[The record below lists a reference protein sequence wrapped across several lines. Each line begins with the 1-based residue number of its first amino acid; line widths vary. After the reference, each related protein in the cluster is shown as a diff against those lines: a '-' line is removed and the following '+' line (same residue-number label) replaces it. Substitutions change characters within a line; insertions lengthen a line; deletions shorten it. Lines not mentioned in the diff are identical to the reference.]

1 MKKIIPFLSLF
12 CIISV
17 LVSGCGGEFT
27 GNSQRG
33 TVSGS
38 AVSGGAVSGEAVS
51 GRAVSGEAV
60 RSDESEKLDK
70 KNESA
75 NMSFESY
82 QFCSANCLYMADC
95 ENDELIQYC
104 VKTNKEKIYDIKGLL
119 GLLFVERDRIYYT
132 KSLWDGEL
140 EEEEDKYRIY
150 SIPIA
155 SDEDGSEKPLVEKE
169 ERLEGIPELSYEN
182 FYPQM
187 DGESIYYIPY
197 GSRGM
202 RRYDRKEKKGEIV
215 PLEYCTGVQKLK
227 EKTILYGHEDDRDTI
242 GVWDIK
248 TDKMIHITLPE
259 MDEDDRDSEAFTDEG
274 LYYSSYTNGDPEW
287 GEVNRVDFS
296 TQEMTIFVTEREIK
310 NVLSEKAGIKE
321 NSLKGCEVDLKV
333 AGNRLYLILFLEWTE
348 ETCWNAQEVILSR
361 ELGTEG
367 ELQYEDELTECIHKF
382 GKKRREKPK
391 KFGNYTFGM
400 NAQETE
406 GIDALCYTAAAFIA
420 IEEERAYLNPDTD
433 QYLELEDEKYILLDR
448 KTGKSK
454 LIEEGMPEYYE
465 YYYDRVWEEDFNDG
479 L

>member
-38 AVSGGAVSGEAVS
+38 AVSGEAVSGGAVSGEAVRPE
-51 GRAVSGEAV
+51 GT
-60 RSDESEKLDK
+60 EKPDK

-75 NMSFESY
+75 NMSLESH
-82 QFCSANCLYMADC
+82 QFCSANCLYMADHG
-95 ENDELIQYC
+95 NDELIQYC

-119 GLLFVERDRIYYT
+119 GLLLVEKDRIYYT

-155 SDEDGSEKPLVEKE
+155 SDEDGSETPILEKE
-169 ERLEGIPELSYEN
+169 ECLKDIPELSYN
-182 FYPQM
+182 NSYPQM

-197 GSRGM
+197 GSEGM
-202 RRYDRKEKKGEIV
+202 VRYDRKEKKGEIV

-227 EKTILYGHEDDRDTI
+227 EKTILYSQKDDTEI
-242 GVWDIK
+242 LGAWDIK
-248 TDKMIHITLPE
+248 TDKMIHIPLPE
-259 MDEDDRDSEAFTDEG
+259 TEEDDYESSAVFTDDG
-274 LYYSSYTNGDPEW
+274 LYYSWPSNDDPRWE
-287 GEVNRVDFS
+287 EVKCLDFS
-296 TQEMTIFVTEREIK
+296 TQDGTTFVTGQEIK
-310 NVLSEKAGIKE
+310 NVVSEKAGIKE
-321 NSLKGCEVDLKV
+321 NSLKSYSVYLDV
-333 AGNRLYLILFLEWTE
+333 VGNRLYLTLSPEWTE
-348 ETCWNAQEVILSR
+348 GTCWNVQDVILSR

-367 ELQYEDELTECIHKF
+367 ELKYEDELTEFIRKY
-382 GKKRREKPK
+382 GKTRRGEPK
-391 KFGNYTFGM
+391 KFDEFTFGER
-400 NAQETE
+400 AEETE
-406 GIDALCYTAAAFIA
+406 GIEKLCYNAASFAA

-433 QYLELEDEKYILLDR
+433 KFLDDEKYILFDR

-454 LIEEGMPEYYE
+454 RIQEGMPEYYE
-465 YYYDRVWEEDFNDG
+465 YYYDRLWKEDFNDE

>member
-60 RSDESEKLDK
+60 RSDESEKPDK

-75 NMSFESY
+75 NMSFESH

-155 SDEDGSEKPLVEKE
+155 SEEDGSEKPLVEKE
-169 ERLEGIPELSYEN
+169 ERLEDIPELSYEN

-227 EKTILYGHEDDRDTI
+227 EKTILY
-242 GVWDIK
+242 
-248 TDKMIHITLPE
+248 
-259 MDEDDRDSEAFTDEG
+259 
-274 LYYSSYTNGDPEW
+274 
-287 GEVNRVDFS
+287 
-296 TQEMTIFVTEREIK
+296 
-310 NVLSEKAGIKE
+310 
-321 NSLKGCEVDLKV
+321 
-333 AGNRLYLILFLEWTE
+333 
-348 ETCWNAQEVILSR
+348 
-361 ELGTEG
+361 
-367 ELQYEDELTECIHKF
+367 
-382 GKKRREKPK
+382 
-391 KFGNYTFGM
+391 
-400 NAQETE
+400 
-406 GIDALCYTAAAFIA
+406 
-420 IEEERAYLNPDTD
+420 
-433 QYLELEDEKYILLDR
+433 
-448 KTGKSK
+448 
-454 LIEEGMPEYYE
+454 
-465 YYYDRVWEEDFNDG
+465 
-479 L
+479 

>member
-1 MKKIIPFLSLF
+1 MKKLVPYLNLSLF

-33 TVSGS
+33 TVSES
-38 AVSGGAVSGEAVS
+38 AVSGEAVS

-60 RSDESEKLDK
+60 RPEGTEKQDK

-75 NMSFESY
+75 NTSLESH

-104 VKTNKEKIYDIKGLL
+104 VKTNKKKIYHIKGQLL
-119 GLLFVERDRIYYT
+119 GLLLVERDRIYYT

-150 SIPIA
+150 SIPLV
-155 SDEDGSEKPLVEKE
+155 SDEDGSETPILEKE
-169 ERLEGIPELSYEN
+169 ECLEDIPELSYDS
-182 FYPQM
+182 YPQM
-187 DGESIYYIPY
+187 DGDSIYYIPY

-202 RRYDRKEKKGEIV
+202 WRYDRKQKKGEIV
-215 PLEYCTGVQKLK
+215 PLEYCTGVQTLK

-248 TDKMIHITLPE
+248 TDKMIHIPLPE
-259 MDEDDRDSEAFTDEG
+259 MDEDDRDSETLADDG
-274 LYYSSYTNGDPEW
+274 LYYSSYTNGDPVW

-296 TQEMTIFVTEREIK
+296 TQEMKVFVTEREIK
-310 NVLSEKAGIKE
+310 NVLSEKAGMKK
-321 NSLKGCEVDLKV
+321 NSLKGCEVDLKAV
-333 AGNRLYLILFLEWTE
+333 GNRLYLILFLEWTE
-348 ETCWNAQEVILSR
+348 GTCWNAQDVILSR

-367 ELQYEDELTECIHKF
+367 ELQYEEELTECIRKY
-382 GKKRREKPK
+382 GKKRGEPK
-391 KFGNYTFGM
+391 KFDDYTFGIH
-400 NAQETE
+400 AGETE
-406 GIDALCYTAAAFIA
+406 GIEELCYNAASFAA
-420 IEEERAYLNPDTD
+420 IEEERAYLNPDTY
-433 QYLELEDEKYILLDR
+433 QYLEPEDEKYFLLFDR

-465 YYYDRVWEEDFNDG
+465 YYYDRVWKEDFDDG
-479 L
+479 F